1 MNNYLNLRIS
11 KDYEKL
17 KKPAQILKSGGIVV
31 FPTETVY
38 GIGVN
43 SLDKNA
49 IEKLYKIKNR
59 AANKPIS
66 LLVSNIEMI
75 ENVAK
80 DITKEEYILMK
91 SFMPGPLTIILKKKD
106 NVSNLLT
113 ANTNTIGVRMPSNE
127 IALKLINYAG
137 IPLATPSANISDK
150 PSGTNI
156 ETIMKDFEDNVDF
169 YIDGGESKLG
179 LASTVVQIV
188 NGIPNILRQGSITQK
203 DIIKILQTSAFEK

>member
-1 MNNYLNLRIS
+1 MDNYLDLRIS
-11 KDYEKL
+11 NDYEKL

-43 SLDKNA
+43 SLDKTA
-49 IEKLYKIKNR
+49 IEKLYTVKNR
-59 AANKPIS
+59 PVNKPIS
-66 LLVSNIEMI
+66 LLISNIEMI

-80 DITKEEYILMK
+80 DILPEEYALMK
-91 SFMPGPLTIILKKKD
+91 AFMPGPLTIILKKKD
-106 NVSNLLT
+106 NISNLLT
-113 ANTNTIGVRMPSNE
+113 ANTNTIGVRMPANE
-127 IALKLINYAG
+127 IALNLINYAG
-137 IPLATPSANISDK
+137 MPIATPSANISGK

-156 ETIMKDFEDNVDF
+156 ETIMKDFGNSVDV

-188 NGIPNILRQGSITQK
+188 NGIPNILRQGVITEK
-203 DIIKILQTSAFEK
+203 NIIDILQNM

>member
-1 MNNYLNLRIS
+1 MDNYLDLRIS
-11 KDYEKL
+11 NDYEKL

-43 SLDKNA
+43 SLDKTA
-49 IEKLYKIKNR
+49 IEKLYTVKNR
-59 AANKPIS
+59 PVNKPIS
-66 LLVSNIEMI
+66 LLISNIEMI

-80 DITKEEYILMK
+80 DILPEEYALMK
-91 SFMPGPLTIILKKKD
+91 AFMPGPLTIILKKKD
-106 NVSNLLT
+106 NISNLLT
-113 ANTNTIGVRMPSNE
+113 ANTNTIGVRMPANK
-127 IALKLINYAG
+127 IALKNYAG
-137 IPLATPSANISDK
+137 MPIATPSANISGK

-156 ETIMKDFEDNVDF
+156 ETIMKDFGNSVDV

-188 NGIPNILRQGSITQK
+188 NGIPNILRQGVITEK
-203 DIIKILQTSAFEK
+203 NIIDILQNM

>member
-1 MNNYLNLRIS
+1 MDNYLDLRIS
-11 KDYEKL
+11 NDYEKL

-43 SLDKNA
+43 SLDKTA
-49 IEKLYKIKNR
+49 IEKLYTVKNR
-59 AANKPIS
+59 PVNKPIS
-66 LLVSNIEMI
+66 LLISNIEMI

-80 DITKEEYILMK
+80 DILPEEYALMK
-91 SFMPGPLTIILKKKD
+91 AFMPGPLTIILKKKD
-106 NVSNLLT
+106 NISNLLT
-113 ANTNTIGVRMPSNE
+113 ANTNTIGVRMPANE
-127 IALKLINYAG
+127 IALNLINYAG
-137 IPLATPSANISDK
+137 MPIATPSANISGK

-156 ETIMKDFEDNVDF
+156 ETIMKDFGNSVDV

-188 NGIPNILRQGSITQK
+188 NGIPNILRQGSITEK
-203 DIIKILQTSAFEK
+203 DIMEILQNM